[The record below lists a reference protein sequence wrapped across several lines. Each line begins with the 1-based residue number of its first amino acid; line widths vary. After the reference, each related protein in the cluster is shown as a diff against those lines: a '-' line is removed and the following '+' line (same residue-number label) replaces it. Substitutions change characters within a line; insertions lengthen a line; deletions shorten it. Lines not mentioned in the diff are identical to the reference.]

1 MIIGEVLNKDLP
13 FFKPGYLSITSNYL
27 LDLPCRLLIINGMT
41 KILISGT
48 VLLATCASL
57 LVLKRGRIFGRS
69 SNHIMIS
76 FDQFKAR
83 ELEKR

>member
-1 MIIGEVLNKDLP
+1 
-13 FFKPGYLSITSNYL
+13 
-27 LDLPCRLLIINGMT
+27 MT
-41 KILISGT
+41 KILVTGT
-48 VLLATCASL
+48 VLVVATCASM
-57 LVLKRGRIFGRS
+57 LVFNKGRLFGRS